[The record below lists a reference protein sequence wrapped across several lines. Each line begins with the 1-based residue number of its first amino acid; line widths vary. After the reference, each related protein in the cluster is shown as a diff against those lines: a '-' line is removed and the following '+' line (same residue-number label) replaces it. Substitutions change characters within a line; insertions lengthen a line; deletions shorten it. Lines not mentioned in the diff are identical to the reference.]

1 MADEDAAAQR
11 VGRETKPLGPP
22 AAPGNCAAYDIF
34 NAIIEEKPYPIKAFL
49 AFGCNPVMSN
59 ADPRRAR
66 EALGKSMKIGLNCPL
81 GILALSRIEAARAG
95 EAGKGFAVVAN
106 EVKELAKQTA
116 KLMVIDE
123 QLNKIESATKRTTQ
137 VVKRLRKGMMADKLH
152 CCLGIYIFLN
162 CVLFV
167 ALLVMIF
174 VLKKA

>member
-1 MADEDAAAQR
+1 LAKDEDDARSKPFNPSLNASSRDKPASKPIPKEYLDAQGRIDMDKAPTELIVDQAAKVQDATKRSGQR
-11 VGRETKPLGPP
+11 IINMLSD
-22 AAPGNCAAYDIF
+22 CQDI
-34 NAIIEEKPYPIKAFL
+34 
-49 AFGCNPVMSN
+49 
-59 ADPRRAR
+59 
-66 EALGKSMKIGLNCPL
+66 
-81 GILALSRIEAARAG
+81 
-95 EAGKGFAVVAN
+95 AVN
-106 EVKELAKQTA
+106 SKEELAKQTA